1 MSNATQRNAKR
12 MAKIQDQTF
21 ADMKWDEKT
30 AEQKEDTWKSASEY
44 NKQII
49 RNRISSEEDKLK
61 YIALA
66 QTAVRADFHR
76 ERMIDVPRELRRMFL
91 YSHLYC

>member
-76 ERMIDVPRELRRMFL
+76 ERMIDVHRELRRMFL